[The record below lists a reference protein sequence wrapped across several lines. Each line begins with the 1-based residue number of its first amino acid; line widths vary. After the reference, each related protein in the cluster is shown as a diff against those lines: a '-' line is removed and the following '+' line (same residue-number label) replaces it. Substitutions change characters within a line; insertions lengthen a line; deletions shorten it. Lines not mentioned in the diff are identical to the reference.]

1 MDQEARQAH
10 SDPTQST
17 IRHLL
22 DAVSTVTTRFHIASL
37 NRQIA
42 VCQAL
47 FSKNTLIDIAILGQ
61 FKAGKSSFINSL
73 LGEPLLPI
81 GVIPVT
87 TVITRLRH
95 GSRPRAIV
103 THFDGAFSE
112 IGINEIEGFISEEK
126 NPANEK
132 NVEVVDIELPSLQQY
147 AGLRLVDTPGL
158 GIVFRYN
165 TETSEEWLPEVG
177 AAIVAVSADRP
188 LSENDI
194 KLVRTLMAHTP
205 RILLLLTKAD
215 LLSQDEQKKVVKFF
229 KDTVQRE
236 FGRDFPVYLYSTV
249 SGTDLL
255 KARVDKLIL
264 GLSENRDQ
272 EFRHILQHKV
282 ASLAKACLDYLEIAL
297 KTSQQAD
304 SDREE
309 LKKLILTEKL
319 NYDLMRSELFLIA
332 RESTLQTR
340 TFIAMRLEAERPEF
354 TRKLI
359 TRLREEMLSWQGNL
373 WSLTRQ
379 YEAWLEENLTQEL
392 TRLSKKEHRHFFGTL
407 DKAYRGISR
416 SLEFF
421 RVLLGRNIEQVL
433 GVKLS
438 ETEWEIDVP
447 EPSHP
452 DVAFTKVFDFH
463 FDLLWFLIPMVIFRG
478 VFERQFLK
486 KIPGIARMHL
496 SRLAYQ
502 WEVRINRT
510 IEEVRSQALTYVQEE
525 LATIDVLLSGTA
537 GQTDDIRGALR
548 DIESDLA
555 HLDGMGTGAQQI
567 PTSLPDRE

>member
-10 SDPTQST
+10 SDPIQST
-17 IRHLL
+17 IRQLF
-22 DAVSTVTTRFHIASL
+22 DTVNDVTSRFHIASL

-47 FSKNTLIDIAILGQ
+47 FRENPLIDIAILGQ

-73 LGEPLLPI
+73 IGESLLPV

-87 TVITRLRH
+87 TVITRLRY
-95 GSRPRAIV
+95 GSGPRSTV
-103 THFDGAFSE
+103 THFDGALSE
-112 IGINEIEGFISEEK
+112 VNINGIEAFISEEK

-132 NVEVVDIELPSLQQY
+132 NVEVVDIELPSLKQY

-158 GIVFRYN
+158 GSVFRYN
-165 TETSEEWLPEVG
+165 TETSEGWLPEVG

-194 KLVRTLMAHTP
+194 KLIHTLITHTP
-205 RILLLLTKAD
+205 RVLLLLTKAD
-215 LLSQDEQKKVVKFF
+215 LLNQDEQKQVVKFF
-229 KDTVQRE
+229 KDTVRRE
-236 FGRDFPVYLYSTV
+236 FGRDLPVYLYSTV

-255 KARVDKLIL
+255 KARIDKLL
-264 GLSENRDQ
+264 LTLSGNRDQ

-282 ASLAKACLDYLEIAL
+282 ACFARNCLDYLDIAL

-309 LKKLILTEKL
+309 LKRLILTEKL

-332 RESTLQTR
+332 RESMLQTR
-340 TFIAMRLEAERPEF
+340 TFIAIRLEAERPEF

-359 TRLREEMLSWQGNL
+359 ARLRGEMPSWKGNL
-373 WSLTRQ
+373 WKLTRQ
-379 YEAWLEENLTQEL
+379 YEAWLEENLTWEL
-392 TRLSKKEHRHFFGTL
+392 TQLSKKEHRHFFGTL

-421 RVLLGRNIEQVL
+421 RLLLGRNIEQVL

-438 ETEWEIDVP
+438 ETAWEIDVP

-452 DVAFTKVFDFH
+452 DVAFAKTFDFH
-463 FDLLWFLIPMVIFRG
+463 LDLLWFVIPMFIFRG
-478 VFERQFLK
+478 TFERHFLG

-502 WEVRINRT
+502 WEVRINKVIGQMRD
-510 IEEVRSQALTYVQEE
+510 QAIQYAQDECS
-525 LATIDVLLSGTA
+525 TIDVLLSQTA
-537 GQTDDIRGALR
+537 GQTEEIRKSVSIIR
-548 DIESDLA
+548 EQ
-555 HLDGMGTGAQQI
+555 LDRLPLDNST
-567 PTSLPDRE
+567 PTP

>member
-10 SDPTQST
+10 SDPIQS
-17 IRHLL
+17 IICQLL
-22 DAVSTVTTRFHIASL
+22 DAVSTATARFHIASL
-37 NRQIA
+37 NRQIT

-47 FSKNTLIDIAILGQ
+47 FRENPLIDIAILGQ

-73 LGEPLLPI
+73 IGEPLLPV

-87 TVITRLRH
+87 TVITRLRY
-95 GSRPRAIV
+95 GSRPRASI
-103 THFDGAFSE
+103 THFDGAISE
-112 IGINEIEGFISEEK
+112 VDINGIEAFISEEK

-158 GIVFRYN
+158 GSVFRYN

-194 KLVRTLMAHTP
+194 KLVRTLMTHTP

-229 KDTVQRE
+229 RDTVRRE
-236 FGRDFPVYLYSTV
+236 FGRDLPVYLYSTV
-249 SGTDLL
+249 SGTDLM
-255 KARVDKLIL
+255 KARVDKLL
-264 GLSENRDQ
+264 LMLSENRDQ

-282 ASLAKACLDYLEIAL
+282 ASLAKAYLDYLEIAL
-297 KTSQQAD
+297 KISQQAD

-332 RESTLQTR
+332 RENVLQTR
-340 TFIAMRLEAERPEF
+340 AFIATRLEAERPEF

-359 TRLREEMLSWQGNL
+359 ASLREEMHSWKGNL
-373 WSLTRQ
+373 WKLTRQ
-379 YEAWLEENLTQEL
+379 YEAWLEENLTREL
-392 TRLSKKEHRHFFGTL
+392 TELSKKEHRHFFGTL

-416 SLEFF
+416 SLELF
-421 RVLLGRNIEQVL
+421 RILLGRNIEQVL

-438 ETEWEIDVP
+438 ETAWEIDVP

-452 DVAFTKVFDFH
+452 DIAFAKTFDFH
-463 FDLLWFLIPMVIFRG
+463 LDLLWFAIPMFIFRG
-478 VFERQFLK
+478 LFERHFLGK
-486 KIPGIARMHL
+486 MPAIAQMHL

-502 WEVRINRT
+502 WEVRINKVIQQIRDQAIQYVQDELST
-510 IEEVRSQALTYVQEE
+510 IDALLSQAAGQTEEVRKSMS
-525 LATIDVLLSGTA
+525 I
-537 GQTDDIRGALR
+537 IR
-548 DIESDLA
+548 EQ
-555 HLDGMGTGAQQI
+555 LDR
-567 PTSLPDRE
+567 LPLDEPAPAS